1 VRVHRVHKRAGR
13 SPSRMMCG
21 PKMVPDVPCTSADD
35 PSLDQKFAYCHC
47 KYMTSMKDD
56 RLQLRVDATSKR
68 RLEEAAAEAHLSVT
82 AFVLQAASQAAD
94 NLLAERQT
102 IRLSPD
108 SAAVFTEALNHPAR
122 VNERLAATLK
132 RPAKFTWLD

>member
-1 VRVHRVHKRAGR
+1 
-13 SPSRMMCG
+13 MTCG

-47 KYMTSMKDD
+47 TYMTSMKDD

-108 SAAVFTEALNHPAR
+108 AAAVFTEALNHPAR